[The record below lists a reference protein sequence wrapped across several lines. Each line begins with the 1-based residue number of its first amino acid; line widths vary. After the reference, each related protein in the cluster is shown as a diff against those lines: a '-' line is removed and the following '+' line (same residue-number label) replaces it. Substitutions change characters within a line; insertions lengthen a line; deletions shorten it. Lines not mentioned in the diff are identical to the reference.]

1 MTQMQPELDPSPS
14 DGSLVS
20 DLSSTT
26 RADRIRL
33 SLLIFSIALG
43 VRVAYTVALGWRD
56 YQLVAD
62 AQDYHFIA
70 QALSDGQGFSR
81 LGWDL
86 TWQPTAFRPPLTP
99 FLISLIYKISPT
111 NILAARVM
119 MCLIGALTAMM
130 IAITAVSAFPGRN
143 SWRIGLVAGIGAALY
158 PYLVIHST
166 SLLIEPVHALLI
178 PILLT
183 MTIRARRP
191 IGTRM
196 AIALGFV
203 TAIIALNRPDGVS
216 YVLLVAAW
224 VVTLGTAGY
233 RLTAIRRL
241 GAGALVLTSFAVV
254 LSPWWIRNYATFG
267 TFIPSTT
274 STGDLILGANN
285 KATYEPG
292 VFYGYWSY
300 EAVITGEA
308 GAYSFADEVTADRK
322 HTEMGLSYI
331 LENPLGYVAV
341 MPVRILRGWELWDP
355 LGNIRFGT
363 SWGRPEWAGR
373 TALIIYYPVFAA
385 AIAGAAMA
393 RHRWREIALLYAIPA
408 YVTLLF
414 AFVTGEMRYRAAV
427 EPVLVIFAAY
437 ALVTGIERQRRGREA
452 GSLGASAG
460 LTEVGD
466 PLRPGVAS
474 SQD

>member
-1 MTQMQPELDPSPS
+1 MTQTTPELDTSVA

-33 SLLIFSIALG
+33 ILLIFFIALG
-43 VRVAYTVALGWRD
+43 VRLAYTVALGWRD

-86 TWQPTAFRPPLTP
+86 AWRPTAFRPPLTP
-99 FLISLIYKISPT
+99 FLISLVYQVSPT
-111 NILAARVM
+111 NTLAARIM
-119 MCLIGALTAMM
+119 MCVIGALTAVM
-130 IAITAVSAFPGRN
+130 IAVAAVSAFPGRN
-143 SWRIGLVAGIGAALY
+143 KWRIGLVAGIGAALY

-166 SLLIEPVHALLI
+166 SLLIEPVHALLV
-178 PILLT
+178 PVLLV
-183 MTIRARRP
+183 MTLRAKRP
-191 IGTRM
+191 VTIRM
-196 AIALGFV
+196 AIALGIV
-203 TAIIALNRPDGVS
+203 TAIIALNRPDGAS
-216 YVLLVAAW
+216 YALLATIW
-224 VVTLGTAGY
+224 VVTLGSSGFGLA
-233 RLTAIRRL
+233 AARRIL
-241 GAGALVLTSFAVV
+241 LGALVLLSFIAVI
-254 LSPWWIRNYATFG
+254 SPWWIRNYATFN

-285 KATYEPG
+285 PATYEPG

-322 HTEMGLSYI
+322 HTELGLNHI
-331 LENPLGYVAV
+331 ADHPLGYVAV
-341 MPVRILRGWELWDP
+341 MPIRVLRGWELWDP
-355 LGNIRFGT
+355 LGNARFGT
-363 SWGRPEWAGR
+363 SWGRPLWAGHI
-373 TALIIYYPVFAA
+373 ALVLYYPVLVA
-385 AIAGAAMA
+385 AIAGAIMA
-393 RHRWREIALLYAIPA
+393 RRRWRDLAPLYAIPA

-414 AFVTGEMRYRAAV
+414 AFITGEMRYRAAV

-437 ALVTGIERQRRGREA
+437 ALVTVADRRKKRGEIA
-452 GSLGASAG
+452 SSGSSAG
-460 LTEVGD
+460 FAEVRD
-466 PLRPGVAS
+466 PLRPDLADS
-474 SQD
+474 ED

>member
-1 MTQMQPELDPSPS
+1 MTETQPEPDKAAA

-33 SLLIFSIALG
+33 ILLIFSIALG
-43 VRVAYTVALGWRD
+43 VRLAYTVALGWRD

-86 TWQPTAFRPPLTP
+86 AWRPTAFRPPLTP
-99 FLISLIYKISPT
+99 FLISLVYQVSPT
-111 NILAARVM
+111 NILAARIM
-119 MCLIGALTAMM
+119 MCVIGALTAVM
-130 IAITAVSAFPGRN
+130 IAIAAVSAFPGRN
-143 SWRIGLVAGIGAALY
+143 AWRIGLVAGIGAALY

-178 PILLT
+178 PVLLV
-183 MTIRARRP
+183 MMLRAKRP
-191 IGTRM
+191 IKPRI
-196 AIALGFV
+196 AIALGTV
-203 TAIIALNRPDGVS
+203 TAAVALNRPDGAS
-216 YVLLVAAW
+216 YALLVAIW
-224 VVTLGTAGY
+224 VVTLGSSGY
-233 RLTAIRRL
+233 RLAAFRRF
-241 GAGALVLTSFAVV
+241 GVGALVLLAFVAVI
-254 LSPWWIRNYATFG
+254 SPWWIRNYATFD

-322 HTEMGLSYI
+322 HTEMGLNYVF
-331 LENPLGYVAV
+331 ENPLGFVAV
-341 MPVRILRGWELWDP
+341 MPLRVLRGWELWDP
-355 LGNIRFGT
+355 LGNVRFGT
-363 SWGRPEWAGR
+363 SWGRPVWAGR
-373 TALIIYYPVFAA
+373 TALAVYYPVLAA
-385 AIAGAAMA
+385 AIAGAVMA
-393 RHRWREIALLYAIPA
+393 RRRWRDLAPLYAIPA

-427 EPVLVIFAAY
+427 EPVLVIFAAF
-437 ALVTGIERQRRGREA
+437 ALVAGIDRRKRSRERALSGA
-452 GSLGASAG
+452 GAG
-460 LTEVGD
+460 LAEVRD
-466 PLRPGVAS
+466 PLRPHVAD